1 MIKKGV
7 RKMKHSKSSLFI
19 LSIVGVFL
27 VVYGTAVILRLLFGD
42 FLLDGGLSNLN
53 YLLLAL
59 LCAVPF
65 LIYLVVGKN
74 YFEKVTEVV
83 LTSGLFFL
91 ILFVY
96 ANILLVF
103 SMTEQSQAITVRLLT
118 TFPVVALI
126 LVVVL
131 HFFHRGSLR
140 GKDLVER

>member
-1 MIKKGV
+1 
-7 RKMKHSKSSLFI
+7 MKHSKSSLFI
-19 LSIVGVFL
+19 LSIVGTFL
-27 VVYGTAVILRLLFGD
+27 VVYGTAVILGLLFGD

-53 YLLLAL
+53 YLLLAF

-65 LIYLVVGKN
+65 LIYLVISKN
-74 YFEKVTEVV
+74 HFAKVTEVV

-96 ANILLVF
+96 ANFLLVF

-118 TFPVVALI
+118 IFPVVALI

-131 HFFHRGSLR
+131 HFFYRGNLGS
-140 GKDLVER
+140 KDLVER